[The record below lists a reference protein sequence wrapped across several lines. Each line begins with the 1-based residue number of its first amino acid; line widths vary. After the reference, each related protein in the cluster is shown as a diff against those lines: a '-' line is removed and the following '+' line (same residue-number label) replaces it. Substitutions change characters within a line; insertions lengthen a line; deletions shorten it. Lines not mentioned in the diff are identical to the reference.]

1 MRHRARSDVRA
12 GVCVVTGKEGGA
24 GCVLGDR
31 VRNVASANRTGFVYP
46 REENIVTICREIR

>member
-12 GVCVVTGKEGGA
+12 GVCVWRE

-31 VRNVASANRTGFVYP
+31 VRNVASANRTGFVYSR

>member
-1 MRHRARSDVRA
+1 MCSDRA
-12 GVCVVTGKEGGA
+12 GGRGE